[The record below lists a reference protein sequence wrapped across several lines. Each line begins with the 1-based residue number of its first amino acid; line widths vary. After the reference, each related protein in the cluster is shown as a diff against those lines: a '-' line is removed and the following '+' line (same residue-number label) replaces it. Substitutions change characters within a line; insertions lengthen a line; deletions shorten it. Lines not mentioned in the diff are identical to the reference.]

1 MARGCGRG
9 FPSVEMA
16 HSLTQQLRAMVC
28 VQSVVKV
35 TCNLLLVIAARVFLR
50 ECVQDRPYNYI
61 AFTCFLMCPG
71 GESSG
76 IIQLS

>member
-1 MARGCGRG
+1 
-9 FPSVEMA
+9 
-16 HSLTQQLRAMVC
+16 MVC

-50 ECVQDRPYNYI
+50 ECVQYRAYNYI

-71 GESSG
+71 GESSA